1 MPFEDPVESLAD
13 ILEHI
18 GDIESFLQGM
28 GPVDLHD
35 DRRTLFACQYARC
48 LLSARRQNG

>member
-1 MPFEDPVESLAD
+1 LPFEDPIEPLSD

-18 GDIESFLQGM
+18 GDIENFLQGM

-35 DRRTLFACQYARC
+35 DRRTIFACQYA
-48 LLSARRQNG
+48 LLVISEAAKR